1 MISIGYMTSGHY
13 AEAIALL
20 RRSEALAL
28 AMNPEEGILV
38 MFSGGKDSQVI
49 YELCKQAGVKFTAY
63 YIVTGNDAPENV
75 YFIRKYYPDVRFA
88 HPREK
93 YFKLIEKKGLP
104 TLNRRFCCERIKE
117 HVGAG
122 SLVVTGVRAE
132 ESKKRAEYSEVM
144 VRSRRKEWER
154 RGPHADLAEMA
165 LQEHKCIKGKDKV
178 MVYPILHWSENEV
191 WAFIDNN
198 HIPRNPLYQ
207 SVGRVGCMFCPF
219 SSAKQMEWY
228 ERQYPL
234 FLCALMHHLQRFWD
248 KTDDHVFNA
257 PQEYYR
263 WWKTKQSVRKYQE
276 SLRQQALVFPDMRV
290 PSDAP

>member
-38 MFSGGKDSQVI
+38 MFSGGKDSQVV
-49 YELCKQAGVKFTAY
+49 YELAKQAGVKFTAY
-63 YIVTGNDAPENV
+63 YIVTGNDAPDNV
-75 YFIRKYYPDVRFA
+75 YFIRQHYPDVKFV

-93 YFKLIEKKGLP
+93 YFKLVEKKGLP

-132 ESKKRAEYSEVM
+132 ESKKRAGYSEVM
-144 VRSRRKEWER
+144 VRSRRKEWEQ
-154 RGPHADLAEMA
+154 RGPHADLAEME
-165 LQEHKCIKGKDKV
+165 LQEHRCIKGKDKV
-178 MVYPILHWSENEV
+178 MVYPILHWTEAEV

-198 HIPRNPLYQ
+198 HIPRNPLYVR
-207 SVGRVGCMFCPF
+207 VGRVGCMFCPF
-219 SSAKQMEWY
+219 SSEKQMCWY

-234 FLCALMHHLQRFWD
+234 FYCALMRHLQKFWD
-248 KTDDHVFNA
+248 KRDVHVFTA
-257 PQEYYR
+257 PELYYR
-263 WWKTKQSVRKYQE
+263 WWKTKQSVMKYVE
-276 SLRQQALVFPDMRV
+276 QQKQLSMEFKDMRV
-290 PSDAP
+290 ASDAP